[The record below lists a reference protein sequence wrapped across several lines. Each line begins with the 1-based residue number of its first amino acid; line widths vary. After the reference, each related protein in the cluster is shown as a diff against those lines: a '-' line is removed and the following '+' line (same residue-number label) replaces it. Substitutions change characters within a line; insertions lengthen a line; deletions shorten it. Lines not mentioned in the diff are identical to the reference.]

1 MSESKELANRKLG
14 EDVVGLV
21 GGKENILSI
30 SHCMTRLR
38 FKLRDDAKAD
48 TKAIESHKGVIQVIN
63 ANGQYQ
69 VVVGINVIEDV
80 YDAAVAA
87 SGVEGLGEVNLD
99 GEPVKKGNLVSAL
112 IDTISGVIQPIL
124 AVLCAAGMIKGV
136 LSILVALGW
145 ITATD
150 GLYQILY
157 AAGDGFFYFLPI
169 IRGKEVWL

>member
-87 SGVEGLGEVNLD
+87 SGVRGWARLILM
-99 GEPVKKGNLVSAL
+99 VSPSRKETSSAPL
-112 IDTISGVIQPIL
+112 STPFRVSSNRFL
-124 AVLCAAGMIKGV
+124 RCCAPRA
-136 LSILVALGW
+136 
-145 ITATD
+145 
-150 GLYQILY
+150 
-157 AAGDGFFYFLPI
+157 
-169 IRGKEVWL
+169 

>member
-87 SGVEGLGEVNLD
+87 SGVEGLG
-99 GEPVKKGNLVSAL
+99 AR
-112 IDTISGVIQPIL
+112 
-124 AVLCAAGMIKGV
+124 
-136 LSILVALGW
+136 SILMVSLSRKETLLVLLSTPSRVSSSRFLRCCALR
-145 ITATD
+145 A
-150 GLYQILY
+150 
-157 AAGDGFFYFLPI
+157 
-169 IRGKEVWL
+169 

>member
-99 GEPVKKGNLVSAL
+99 G
-112 IDTISGVIQPIL
+112 
-124 AVLCAAGMIKGV
+124 
-136 LSILVALGW
+136 
-145 ITATD
+145 
-150 GLYQILY
+150 
-157 AAGDGFFYFLPI
+157 
-169 IRGKEVWL
+169 

>member
-48 TKAIESHKGVIQVIN
+48 TKAIESHEGVIQVIN

-87 SGVEGLGEVNLD
+87 SGV
-99 GEPVKKGNLVSAL
+99 
-112 IDTISGVIQPIL
+112 
-124 AVLCAAGMIKGV
+124 
-136 LSILVALGW
+136 
-145 ITATD
+145 
-150 GLYQILY
+150 
-157 AAGDGFFYFLPI
+157 
-169 IRGKEVWL
+169 

>member
-1 MSESKELANRKLG
+1 MSESKELVNRKLG

-99 GEPVKKGNLVSAL
+99 GEPVKKGNVVSAL

-124 AVLCAAGMIKGV
+124 AVCRGHDQGCFEYSRRPRMDHGDRRLV
-136 LSILVALGW
+136 PDSICGW
-145 ITATD
+145 
-150 GLYQILY
+150 
-157 AAGDGFFYFLPI
+157 
-169 IRGKEVWL
+169 

>member
-87 SGVEGLGEVNLD
+87 SGVEGWARLILMVSPSRKETL
-99 GEPVKKGNLVSAL
+99 LV
-112 IDTISGVIQPIL
+112 P
-124 AVLCAAGMIKGV
+124 
-136 LSILVALGW
+136 LSILFQA
-145 ITATD
+145 
-150 GLYQILY
+150 
-157 AAGDGFFYFLPI
+157 
-169 IRGKEVWL
+169 

>member
-99 GEPVKKGNLVSAL
+99 GEPVKKGNVVSAL

-145 ITATD
+145 D
-150 GLYQILY
+150 Y
-157 AAGDGFFYFLPI
+157 GD
-169 IRGKEVWL
+169 RWLVPDSICGW

>member
-38 FKLRDDAKAD
+38 FKLRDDTKAD

-87 SGVEGLGEVNLD
+87 SERK
-99 GEPVKKGNLVSAL
+99 P
-112 IDTISGVIQPIL
+112 
-124 AVLCAAGMIKGV
+124 C
-136 LSILVALGW
+136 
-145 ITATD
+145 
-150 GLYQILY
+150 
-157 AAGDGFFYFLPI
+157 
-169 IRGKEVWL
+169 

>member
-80 YDAAVAA
+80 YDAAVVA
-87 SGVEGLGEVNLD
+87 SGVD
-99 GEPVKKGNLVSAL
+99 VSA
-112 IDTISGVIQPIL
+112 GR
-124 AVLCAAGMIKGV
+124 
-136 LSILVALGW
+136 
-145 ITATD
+145 
-150 GLYQILY
+150 
-157 AAGDGFFYFLPI
+157 F
-169 IRGKEVWL
+169 

>member
-48 TKAIESHKGVIQVIN
+48 TKAIESHEGVIQVIN

-87 SGVEGLGEVNLD
+87 SGVEGWARLILMVSPSRKETL
-99 GEPVKKGNLVSAL
+99 LV
-112 IDTISGVIQPIL
+112 P
-124 AVLCAAGMIKGV
+124 
-136 LSILVALGW
+136 LSILFQA
-145 ITATD
+145 
-150 GLYQILY
+150 
-157 AAGDGFFYFLPI
+157 
-169 IRGKEVWL
+169 

>member
-63 ANGQYQ
+63 AMPR
-69 VVVGINVIEDV
+69 
-80 YDAAVAA
+80 
-87 SGVEGLGEVNLD
+87 LPL
-99 GEPVKKGNLVSAL
+99 LVSRGWARL
-112 IDTISGVIQPIL
+112 ILMVSPSRKETSSAPLSTPFRVSSNQFL
-124 AVLCAAGMIKGV
+124 RCCAPRA
-136 LSILVALGW
+136 
-145 ITATD
+145 
-150 GLYQILY
+150 
-157 AAGDGFFYFLPI
+157 
-169 IRGKEVWL
+169 

>member
-69 VVVGINVIEDV
+69 VVVGINVIEDFTMPR
-80 YDAAVAA
+80 
-87 SGVEGLGEVNLD
+87 LPL
-99 GEPVKKGNLVSAL
+99 LVSRGWARL
-112 IDTISGVIQPIL
+112 ILMVSPSRKETLLVP
-124 AVLCAAGMIKGV
+124 
-136 LSILVALGW
+136 LSILFQA
-145 ITATD
+145 
-150 GLYQILY
+150 
-157 AAGDGFFYFLPI
+157 
-169 IRGKEVWL
+169 